1 MFEKLYPDARTA
13 ARHQAGPLAEDR
25 IAFLADRASQGY
37 KTSTLRWLAS
47 ELLLVAQQLPVGR
60 DQKVC
65 LSQIEEVVNRWPLRS
80 DGRSGTTTDESREFF
95 RGTALAL
102 FRFLNRLEQ
111 APAPAVPFL
120 PLIVDFAT
128 YMEKERGLQAS
139 TVERRCRYVK
149 DFLAWVADR
158 HHALSQFAIRDLD
171 AYFAVKSAQG
181 LIRLSIRAIADALR
195 SFFRHAERR
204 GWCANN
210 LAAAITGSRIYQLED
225 LPPGPSWEQV
235 RTLIATTDGNRATDI
250 RDRAILLLLAT
261 YALRSGDVS
270 RLRLEDLDWE
280 NEILRVTRPKR
291 RQAQQ
296 YPLVREA
303 GDAMVRYLKEV
314 RPGCMD
320 REVFLTLHAPIRRLS
335 PSTLW
340 NVVGERLE
348 KLGISTHHRGPHS
361 LRHAC
366 ATHLL
371 ADGLSLQQVS
381 EHLGHGSVNVTRIY
395 AKVDLPALREV
406 ADFDLGGLL

>member
-1 MFEKLYPDARTA
+1 MFEKLYPDARTV

-80 DGRSGTTTDESREFF
+80 DGRSGTPTDESREFF
-95 RGTALAL
+95 RCTALAL

-111 APAPAVPFL
+111 PPAPAVPFL

-128 YMEKERGLQAS
+128 YMEKERGLEAS
-139 TVERRCRYVK
+139 TIERRCQFVR
-149 DFLAWVADR
+149 DFLAWFAHR
-158 HHALSQFAIRDLD
+158 HDALSQVAVEDLD

-181 LIRLSIRAIADALR
+181 LTRLSIRTIADALR
-195 SFFRHAERR
+195 SFFRHAGRK
-204 GWCANN
+204 GWCAGT
-210 LAAAITGSRIYQLED
+210 LAAAIFGPRIYQLED
-225 LPPGPSWEQV
+225 LPLGPSWEQV
-235 RTLIATTDGNRATDI
+235 RTLIATTDGDRATDI

-280 NEILRVTRPKR
+280 NEILHIARPKR

-296 YPLVREA
+296 YPLAPEV
-303 GDAMVRYLKEV
+303 GDAIVRYLKQV
-314 RPGCMD
+314 RPRCGN
-320 REVFLTLHAPIRRLS
+320 REVFLTLHAPIGRLS
-335 PSTLW
+335 QGTVW
-340 NVVGERLE
+340 DVVGERMA
-348 KLGISTHHRGPHS
+348 KLGIVTFHRGPHC

-381 EHLGHGSVNVTRIY
+381 EHLGHGSVNVTRTY

>member
-37 KTSTLRWLAS
+37 KISTLRWLAS

-65 LSQIEEVVNRWPLRS
+65 LSQIEEVVNRWT

-95 RGTALAL
+95 RCTALAF
-102 FRFLNRLEQ
+102 FRYLNRLEQ
-111 APAPAVPFL
+111 PPAPAVAFL

-128 YMEKERGLQAS
+128 YMEKERGLEAS
-139 TVERRCRYVK
+139 TIERRCRFVK
-149 DFLAWVADR
+149 DFLAWFAHR
-158 HHALSQFAIRDLD
+158 HDVLSEVSIEDID
-171 AYFAVKSAQG
+171 EYFAVKTAQG

-204 GWCANN
+204 GWCEGN
-210 LAAAITGSRIYQLED
+210 LAAAILGPRIYQLED
-225 LPPGPSWEQV
+225 LPLGPRWEQV
-235 RTLIATTDGNRATDI
+235 QALIATTDGNRPTDI
-250 RDRAILLLLAT
+250 RDRAILLLLAA
-261 YALRSGDVS
+261 YGLRSGDVS
-270 RLRLEDLDWE
+270 RLRLEELDWE
-280 NEILRVTRPKR
+280 NEILCIARPKR

-296 YPLVREA
+296 YPLVHEV
-303 GDAMVRYLKEV
+303 GDALVRYLKEV
-314 RPGCMD
+314 RPCCVN

-335 PSTLW
+335 QGTVW
-340 NVVGERLE
+340 NVVGERMA
-348 KLGISTHHRGPHS
+348 KLGIVTSHRGPHS

-395 AKVDLPALREV
+395 AKVDLPGLREV